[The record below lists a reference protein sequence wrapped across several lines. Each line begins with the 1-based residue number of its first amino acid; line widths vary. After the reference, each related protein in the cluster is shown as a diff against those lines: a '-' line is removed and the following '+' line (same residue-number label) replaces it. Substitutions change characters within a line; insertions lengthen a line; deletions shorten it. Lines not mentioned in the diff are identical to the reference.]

1 MSGIARRGLLSGGA
15 AALAG
20 AAGAGIGGMV
30 RPYPAA
36 AASRSKARAGAV
48 PGRPVVVTPH
58 DARYPDLV
66 RGNNRRWTGSPG
78 AVHLVSSTD
87 QVVDAV
93 RDGVRDGRRLA
104 VRSGGHCYEDFVFN
118 PDVETVID
126 MSEMRAVYYDE
137 DRSAF
142 VVEAGATLFDVYLT
156 LYRLW
161 GVTLPGG
168 LCHYVGAGGHLSGGG
183 YGMLSRLYGLT
194 VDHVYGVE
202 AVVTDGKG
210 GTRSVVATRDA
221 DDPNRDLWWAHTGGG
236 GGNFGIVTRYFLRTP
251 GTAGR
256 APAAQLPK
264 PPAEVLLHDVSWRWS
279 DLSERSF
286 HRLLQNYG
294 TWLEGHSDPDSPYAG
309 LYSSLNLSTVAS
321 GEISLS
327 TQFDATVPD
336 AERLL
341 ERYLNA
347 LTEGVGAA
355 ARPASVAAGELRPS
369 ADRFAPRRSPWLL
382 ATRNTG
388 AYAWTRSADY
398 KSAHMRTGFPDD
410 QIAAIHRHL
419 RSAAG
424 GPGDL
429 LQAITYGGRINAVR
443 PGATAVAQRDSVLKL
458 QYQCYWEDP
467 AEEARK
473 VSWLRE
479 FYGEVYAGTGGVPV
493 PGEVTDGCYVNYAD
507 VDLSDPRWNTSDTPW
522 HELYYKDGYA
532 RLQQVKQRWDPSD
545 TFRHGQSVRLPA
557 G

>member
-1 MSGIARRGLLSGGA
+1 MSGISRRGILRGGGA
-15 AALAG
+15 AFVG
-20 AAGAGIGGMV
+20 AAGAGIGGMA
-30 RPYPAA
+30 RPHPAL
-36 AASRSKARAGAV
+36 AASRGKTAG
-48 PGRPVVVTPH
+48 PVVVTPH
-58 DARYPDLV
+58 DARYPDLI

-78 AVHLVSSTD
+78 SVHLVRSTD

-93 RDGVRDGRRLA
+93 RDGVREGRRLA
-104 VRSGGHCYEDFVFN
+104 VRSGGHCYEDFVYN

-137 DRSAF
+137 GRSAF
-142 VVEAGATLFDVYLT
+142 VVEAGASLFEVYLT

-183 YGMLSRLYGLT
+183 YGMLSRMHGLT

-202 AVVTDGKG
+202 VVVTDGKG
-210 GTRSVVATRDA
+210 RTRSVVATRDA

-294 TWLEGHSDPDSPYAG
+294 TWLERHSDPDSPYAG

-341 ERYLNA
+341 ERYVNA
-347 LTEGVGAA
+347 LTDGVGAA

-369 ADRFAPRRSPWLL
+369 TARFAPRRSPWLL

-388 AYAWTRSADY
+388 AYAWNRSADY

-410 QIAAIHRHL
+410 QIASIYRHL
-419 RSAAG
+419 RSDAG

-443 PGATAVAQRDSVLKL
+443 PGDTAVAQRDSVLKL

-473 VSWLRE
+473 VGWLRE
-479 FYGEVYAGTGGVPV
+479 FYGEVYADTGGVPV

-507 VDLSDPRWNTSDTPW
+507 IDLSDPRWNTSDTAW
-522 HELYYKDGYA
+522 HELYYKAGYA
-532 RLQQVKQRWDPSD
+532 KLQQVKQRWDPSD
-545 TFRHGQSVRLPA
+545 TFWHGQSVRLPA